1 MYACQVYLTSCRVPN
16 IHFFLLCLNCFM
28 TVQIAFFV
36 GVHME
41 ESSNNQGGHG
51 LSPEMRQLSTV
62 GAVKIAVRG
71 SSMGAGSSKS

>member
-1 MYACQVYLTSCRVPN
+1 
-16 IHFFLLCLNCFM
+16 M